1 MKNKKKQLFSVILA
15 IAAVFVMVIPSAAKT
30 IETEESCHTY
40 LADVAQQ
47 SSEPDVD
54 EAGYYLL
61 SSAEDLLWF
70 ANTVNAGQSDIKGKL
85 TQDIDLNGVTW
96 IPIDNFSGEFDGQNH
111 SICNIDYTT
120 TAAKQGLFGT
130 NNGIIKNI
138 KDVTGSFEAAH
149 SNFGSIA
156 GYNTGQILNCHS
168 SADISI
174 TGSGGAYGG
183 ITGYHTT
190 NNALVEKCSFSGSI
204 HLAEDIT
211 ASFAYI
217 GGVVGRI
224 QTGNAYVIGCI
235 NQGSVTCS
243 NSKTQYL
250 GGIIGHIMAG
260 QVLFCYNSGS
270 VSAPETGGA
279 YVCGLGYVSGSNR
292 IMNCYTRG
300 TISGKALYKMANGT
314 ITNCYYLE
322 EAESE
327 AVGAV
332 SDAELR
338 KNAIVSI
345 LNAVPEGNQ
354 SLIQADCRFEKSEE
368 YPVLVWENRG
378 VEVLPVSVEKAG
390 VTGDAITGQT
400 LKAAAEGTEGSEP
413 TNIHYQWQ
421 VSSDNGYEDIKDAIY
436 PTFTLPD
443 TAVYAGKKLRVK
455 IAGDND
461 SVAVS
466 DATELVK
473 KSDNLMMTED
483 KAALSSSMAT
493 MLPKE
498 IKEAQVL
505 TLPAEGE
512 NGSIITWTSNN
523 TDIITNEGVATL
535 PESGYKSVSLKAT
548 VTMNS
553 VSGTVSFSIKVSS
566 KDYQTAEIDKNALSL
581 DISEIFEAQTLVLPS
596 QGANGTTITW
606 KSSNTAVITNDGVVT
621 LPESGYKSL
630 SLTATVTKNE
640 TSITKSFSGIKV
652 YSVDCGRLTKDKDA
666 LNLPTEVKE
675 SQILDLPAEGANGTT
690 ITWTSNNE
698 EVISSAGVV
707 TVPAEGYV
715 SVTLKANLVL
725 NAETSTKTFKVRVCS
740 LASQSKK
747 INVTFTLIGDD
758 VHGSGPHKAF
768 YKWIANEKREYTEA
782 NAKTALNLVDDI
794 FADYGFKRLGSDSYI
809 SGVVTSDGITLSE
822 RANGSGSGWMYRV
835 NGISPN
841 YGLSGYVLKDGDVV
855 ELYYVHS
862 YNEGSSAPIDTP
874 VNGIE
879 TDKEELVTYA
889 GQTERITATVMPSYA
904 ANKKISW
911 NSSDPEVVS
920 VNGDGIITAKKAGTA
935 VITATAEGNT
945 NKFVECTVTV
955 KNAEIQLNKDTLEI
969 VSGQT
974 DTSAAI
980 KISNPDGEKIQSVTS
995 SDEEV
1000 VSVKVTEGIVQITG
1014 KKEGTAIITFVST
1027 HGGTA
1032 NIKVTV
1038 KEDNSPDSNK
1048 DNSEDPK
1055 GDTTESKQNPVIKLN
1070 YSSLK
1075 LQRGKS
1081 TTAVK
1086 IKSSTP
1092 KEEKIKS
1099 ATSSKKS
1106 TVAVKVSKGVLK
1118 ITGKKRGTATVTV
1131 TSTNGATDKIKIFVV
1146 KKVDVKK
1153 LTLNKKKAV
1162 LKEGKK
1168 LTLAVTKNPV
1178 TATNKITWNSSN
1190 KKVAAVNSKGVVK
1203 AKKKGTVIITARA
1216 SNGKKAT
1223 CKVTVRK

>member
-15 IAAVFVMVIPSAAKT
+15 IAAVFIMVIPSAAKT
-30 IETEESCHTY
+30 IETEEFCYTY

-47 SSEPDVD
+47 SSDPDVD

-85 TQDIDLNGVTW
+85 TQDIDLTDVTW
-96 IPIDNFSGEFDGQNH
+96 TPIDNFNGEFDGQNH
-111 SICNIDYTT
+111 SICNINYTT
-120 TAAKQGLFGT
+120 TAVKQGLFGT
-130 NNGIIKNI
+130 NNGVIKNI

-156 GYNTGQILNCHS
+156 GYNTGQIVNCHS
-168 SADISI
+168 SADITI

-190 NNALVEKCSFSGSI
+190 NNALVEKCSFSGNI
-204 HLAEDIT
+204 YLEEDIT
-211 ASFAYI
+211 TSFAYI

-224 QTGNAYVIGCI
+224 QTGSAYVIGCI
-235 NQGSVTCS
+235 NQGNITCG

-260 QVLFCYNSGS
+260 QVLFSYNSGS
-270 VSAPETGGA
+270 ISAPETGTA

-292 IMNCYTRG
+292 MLNCYTSG
-300 TISGKALYKMANGT
+300 TVSGKTLYKMTNGT
-314 ITNCYYLE
+314 IVNSYYLE
-322 EAESE
+322 ETESE

-338 KNAIVSI
+338 KNSIVST
-345 LNAVPEGNQ
+345 LNAVPEGSQ
-354 SLIQADCRFEKSEE
+354 SLVQADCRFEKSAK

-378 VEVLPVSVEKAG
+378 VEVLPVPVEKAG

-400 LKAAAEGTEGSEP
+400 LKAAAEGTEGNEP

-421 VSSDNGYEDIKDAIY
+421 VSLDDGYEDIKDAIY

-455 IAGDND
+455 ITGDND

-466 DATELVK
+466 DATEIVR

-483 KAALSSSMAT
+483 KAALSSAMAT

-523 TDIITNEGVATL
+523 TDIITNEGVVTL
-535 PESGYKSVSLKAT
+535 PESGYKSVSLKAA

-553 VSGTVSFSIKVSS
+553 ASGTVTFSIKVSS

-606 KSSNTAVITNDGVVT
+606 KSSNTAVITNDGIVT
-621 LPESGYKSL
+621 LPESSYKSV

-640 TSITKSFSGIKV
+640 TSITRSFSGIKV
-652 YSVDCGRLTKDKDA
+652 YSIDCGRLTKDKNA
-666 LNLPTEVKE
+666 LELPAEVKE
-675 SQILDLPAEGANGTT
+675 SQIMELPAEGANGTA
-690 ITWTSNNE
+690 ITWTSDNE
-698 EVISSAGVV
+698 EVISSTGLV
-707 TVPAEGYV
+707 TIPEEGYV
-715 SVTLKANLVL
+715 TVTLKAALVL
-725 NAETSTKTFKVRVCS
+725 NAETSTKSFKVRVCS
-740 LASQSKK
+740 LASQSNK

-758 VHGSGPHKAF
+758 VHGSNPHKAF
-768 YKWIANEKREYTEA
+768 YKWIADEKREYTEA
-782 NAKTALNLVDDI
+782 NAKTALGLVDDV
-794 FADYGFKRLGSDSYI
+794 FADYGFERLGSDSYI
-809 SGVVTSDGITLSE
+809 SGVVTSDGITLTE

-841 YGLSGYVLKDGDVV
+841 YGLSGYVLKDGDAV

-879 TDKEELVTYA
+879 MEKEELTTYT
-889 GQTERITATVMPSYA
+889 GQTQRIVAAVKPSYA
-904 ANKKISW
+904 ANKNISW
-911 NSSDPEVVS
+911 SSSDSEVVS
-920 VNGDGIITAKKAGTA
+920 VNDEGIITSKKAGTA
-935 VITATAEGNT
+935 VITATAEGDT
-945 NKFVECTVTV
+945 SKYAECTVTV

-969 VSGQT
+969 VAGQT

-980 KISNPDGEKIQSVTS
+980 KVSNPDGEKIQSAVS

-1000 VSVKVTEGIVQITG
+1000 VSVRVTEGMVQITG

-1032 NIKVTV
+1032 NMKVTV
-1038 KEDNSPDSNK
+1038 KGDNGAGTDKDDSEK
-1048 DNSEDPK
+1048 PK
-1055 GDTTESKQNPVIKLN
+1055 GDTTETKQDPVIKLN

-1075 LQRGKS
+1075 LQKGKS

-1086 IKSSTP
+1086 IKSSIP
-1092 KEEKIKS
+1092 KDEKIKS
-1099 ATSSKKS
+1099 AVSSKKS
-1106 TVAVKVSKGVLK
+1106 IVTAKVSKGVLK
-1118 ITGKKRGTATVTV
+1118 ITGKKKGTATVTV
-1131 TSTNGATDKIKIFVV
+1131 TSTSGAAARIKIYVV
-1146 KKVDVKK
+1146 KKVDIKK
-1153 LTLNKKKAV
+1153 LTMNKKKAV

-1168 LTLAVTKNPV
+1168 LTLTVTKNPV
-1178 TATNKITWNSSN
+1178 TATNKITWSSSN
-1190 KKVAAVNSKGVVK
+1190 KKVASVNSKGVVK
-1203 AKKKGTVIITARA
+1203 AKRKGTAVITARA

-1223 CKVTVRK
+1223 CKITVRK